1 LQLRALYGVLMPSGF
16 RARAH
21 SVAAIA
27 SAILVHGLFAI
38 LFLNAQSR
46 LPPLILPSIPVTLLF
61 EPVEPAA
68 LTPDIAPEP
77 IIESV
82 PETPADAPAVPPAGS
97 VTPERVFL
105 PPAETPVSARYTS
118 ESVTAET
125 NRNEDTY
132 ILSPATQSVLRGLQC
147 PGDPD
152 AFARTGIC
160 PQGAGR
166 HSQMVASGER
176 ASDFYTI
183 DVAAIRAMFGQA
195 PHALAGQSTL
205 SDGTQRR
212 SLSNADS
219 MRETLPS
226 SSPDPAFGD

>member
-1 LQLRALYGVLMPSGF
+1 MQLRALYAVLAPSRF

-27 SAILVHGLFAI
+27 SAILVHGVFAI
-38 LFLNAQSR
+38 LFLNAQSK
-46 LPPLILPSIPVTLLF
+46 LPPLTLPSIQVTLLF
-61 EPVEPAA
+61 EPAEPAA

-82 PETPADAPAVPPAGS
+82 PEAPAAPPADSA
-97 VTPERVFL
+97 TPERDVL
-105 PPAETPVSARYTS
+105 QPAETPVSARSTS

-125 NRNEDTY
+125 NVNEDTY